1 MHRAER
7 GCLARTGRLQNGQT
21 YTRVRQMNA
30 PSVQSGARH
39 ARKRVSCEVLM
50 VHQAESWSSDLQDIS
65 ATGLLVVRPLGW
77 KGCPGDLYSLDLMFG
92 DDLHIHLEATIAR
105 ITRSHLGFE
114 YARIPED
121 KETSLWNLLGGYADS
136 LEAFES

>member
-1 MHRAER
+1 
-7 GCLARTGRLQNGQT
+7 
-21 YTRVRQMNA
+21 MNA

-65 ATGLLVVRPLGW
+65 ATGMLVVRPMGW

-121 KETSLWNLLGGYADS
+121 KETPLWNLLGGYADS
-136 LEAFES
+136 LEPFKE